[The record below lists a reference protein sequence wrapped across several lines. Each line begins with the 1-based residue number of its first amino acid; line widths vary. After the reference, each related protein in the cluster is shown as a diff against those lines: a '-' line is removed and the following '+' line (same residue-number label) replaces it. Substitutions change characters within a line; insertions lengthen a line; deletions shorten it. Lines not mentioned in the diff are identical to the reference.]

1 MDQRNVLST
10 HAFRAVLV
18 AAVLGLVG
26 ASIGSAPAAAQSGVR
41 DQLTPALTWMTNP
54 EARDPTQTIDA
65 YLMVW
70 AEDRGSGADLY
81 GKRLFANGL
90 SQGGPTQQGVAVIR
104 DTGRLSDPP
113 GERSEPDMVYSPQ
126 RQEMLL
132 VWSEFTGEPNGWDI
146 FSVRLSTA
154 GYSKSAPKA
163 LFEGPGDQRHPDVAL
178 IDDDNS
184 ANDGDYMVV
193 WDDNSRDLDEIWG
206 RRVRANGI
214 PKSDPYLIFA
224 GESWNASDPTTSG
237 SVVAWVDDRGDEMGG
252 DDDLWAIRLR
262 NGLVSGNDYRIAGSA
277 DDDFNPNFGSGALV
291 WNTYDAAS
299 GTDIQGTQVY
309 ANERT
314 RGPTIG
320 IVVPAADQ
328 SWPVIANGLLVFSDN
343 RSGGFDI
350 YAMRTVNIRSR
361 GREFAVHLDRP

>member
-1 MDQRNVLST
+1 MTPTTVRRR
-10 HAFRAVLV
+10 RAPRLV
-18 AAVLGLVG
+18 ASALVLGLIVAAG
-26 ASIGSAPAAAQSGVR
+26 AQAPIAAQSGVR
-41 DQLTPALTWMTNP
+41 DQLTPALAWMTNP
-54 EARDPTQTIDA
+54 EARDPVETIDA
-65 YLMVW
+65 YLLVW
-70 AEDRGSGADLY
+70 AEDRGGGADLY
-81 GKRLFANGL
+81 TKRLFGNGL
-90 SQGGPTQQGVAVIR
+90 SQGGPTKQGIAIIR
-104 DTGRLSDPP
+104 ETGRAADPP
-113 GERSEPDMVYSPQ
+113 GERAEPDVVYNPA
-126 RQEMLL
+126 RQEAFL
-132 VWSEFTGEPNGWDI
+132 VWSEFTGEPNGWDV
-146 FSVRLSTA
+146 FSVRVSTA
-154 GYSKSAPKA
+154 GYSKSAPRA

-178 IDDDNS
+178 INDDSS
-184 ANDGDYMVV
+184 AGDGDYMVV
-193 WDDNSRDLDEIWG
+193 WDDNTRDLDEVWG
-206 RRVRANGI
+206 RRIRANGI
-214 PKSDPYLIFA
+214 PKSDPYLVFA

-237 SVVAWVDDRGDEMGG
+237 AVVAWVDDRGDELGD

-262 NGLVSGNDYRIAGSA
+262 NGLVSGNDYRIAGTA

-291 WNTYDAAS
+291 WNTYDASS

-314 RGPTIG
+314 RGPTVG